1 MCSSQWL
8 DTCPPSRWVWTMW
21 RGQEGGAGTSDH
33 SKHFLKLYTLNSVFR
48 NHSAPLSALSVPLS
62 AAFARRAS
70 PQFSIPSAHS
80 PHVQYHSCSAG
91 SWTASGSTFCTAL
104 WSGHGGRSPSRL
116 RAVLPGPF
124 LGPEHG
130 HALVHRSYSTIF
142 KKLSYLESCKYLQNY
157 TL

>member
-21 RGQEGGAGTSDH
+21 RGQGGEGVTSDH
-33 SKHFLKLYTLNSVFR
+33 SKHFLKIYTLNSVFW
-48 NHSAPLSALSVPLS
+48 NHSAPSQCGSQQPLPGELL
-62 AAFARRAS
+62 
-70 PQFSIPSAHS
+70 PQFSIPRAHS
-80 PHVQYHSCSAG
+80 PHVQYHSCSAS

-124 LGPEHG
+124 LGPERS
-130 HALVHRSYSTIF
+130 HASVHRSYSTIF